1 MAGFLARFAGEPF
14 TPGDFVDTEGNVLG
28 RHGGLARYTVGQRK
42 GLGAFGRPMYV
53 VSLDRGAQPRRGGAG
68 GQPVPRRMHGVRRE
82 LIPWDA
88 PPGPLRCRAK
98 IRYRAPAA
106 SCTVT
111 PLADGRARVEFEEPQ
126 RSVTP
131 GQSAVFYDG
140 SLVLGG
146 GVIES

>member
-1 MAGFLARFAGEPF
+1 M
-14 TPGDFVDTEGNVLG
+14 
-28 RHGGLARYTVGQRK
+28 
-42 GLGAFGRPMYV
+42 
-53 VSLDRGAQPRRGGAG
+53 
-68 GQPVPRRMHGVRRE
+68 
-82 LIPWDA
+82 
-88 PPGPLRCRAK
+88 
-98 IRYRAPAA
+98 
-106 SCTVT
+106 T